1 MELNRIRFAVDDI
14 RAIPDAER
22 PLLIALAFA
31 LNEIT
36 VLNKLVA
43 ISSHISPGLL
53 NSVEI

>member
-14 RAIPDAER
+14 RAIPDEER

-36 VLNKLVA
+36 VLNKLVTV
-43 ISSHISPGLL
+43 PP
-53 NSVEI
+53 